1 MGLSN
6 KRIAFDL
13 LIQKYSEELTRKDR
27 IESKAIGYYTVLGIS
42 FTAFLVIVP
51 FWLDKLLT
59 FSCTIQG
66 SISYS
71 FLLLSG
77 SYIIVL
83 FFAFISIHGIYKPK
97 NRAEITPIAY
107 WKNEISGKN
116 KSDFLDEVYDHIV
129 TTVQMNETSN
139 NEMVALLERVNNLV
153 FVLMAVSATICVLA
167 VFAWFLK

>member
-1 MGLSN
+1 
-6 KRIAFDL
+6 
-13 LIQKYSEELTRKDR
+13 
-27 IESKAIGYYTVLGIS
+27 
-42 FTAFLVIVP
+42 
-51 FWLDKLLT
+51 
-59 FSCTIQG
+59 
-66 SISYS
+66 
-71 FLLLSG
+71 LLSG